1 MSEPVNLLLTDK
13 NIYPSD
19 EYISAIIGE
28 KMSLWQNI
36 MSHMAENYKDSA
48 GEWRFYN
55 DGKRWLF
62 KMVLKKKTVFWAG
75 LINDTFRITFYFGNK
90 ADSIIENSD
99 LPLNVKEGFKTAQ
112 SYGQIRPVTFTI
124 NSNSDVENVYKTI
137 ALKSK
142 IK

>member
-1 MSEPVNLLLTDK
+1 MSETVNLTDK
-13 NIYPSD
+13 DIYPSD
-19 EYISAIIGE
+19 EYISSIIGE
-28 KMSLWQNI
+28 KMSLWQNL
-36 MSHMAENYKDSA
+36 MSYMAENYKDSA

-75 LINDTFRITFYFGNK
+75 LTDETFRITFYFGNK
-90 ADSIIENSD
+90 AESIIENSD
-99 LPLNVKEGFKTAQ
+99 LPQNVKDSFRSAQ
-112 SYGQIRPVTFTI
+112 RYGQIRPVTFTI

>member
-1 MSEPVNLLLTDK
+1 MAEPVNMILTDK
-13 NIYPSD
+13 DIYPTD
-19 EYISAIIGE
+19 EYISSLIGE
-28 KMSLWQNI
+28 KMLLWQSI
-36 MSHMAENYKDSA
+36 MAHMSENYKDSA
-48 GEWRFYN
+48 GEWKFYN

-75 LINDTFRITFYFGNK
+75 LTDDTFRITFYFGNK

-99 LPLNVKEGFKTAQ
+99 LPQDVKDGFKTAQ
-112 SYGQIRPVTFTI
+112 RYGQIRPVTFTI
-124 NSNSDVENVYKTI
+124 INNSDVENVYKMI